1 MPSPTLKDTFL
12 KFSFIKKALHIGIKN
27 DVHPSIFLFLYPFI
41 VIFVLMYT
49 KPGFLYDFDI
59 DIDKDIDKDKNK
71 KISYPKVMLYFF
83 IFQIPLFLYYIS
95 IKIC

>member
-59 DIDKDIDKDKNK
+59 DLDKDIDKNK

-95 IKIC
+95 IRIC